1 MKQKS
6 EETGIIKNCK
16 SGRLKHQEKLY
27 KHFYGYAMGICLRY
41 AYTKTDASEILN
53 DSFFKIFKNIKKY
66 DEQKPFKPWLKT
78 IIVNTSIDYYRKN
91 ARFRPMLEIEEVE
104 NEAFNVELV
113 DTLGYEDIKKL
124 LDDLPE
130 MYRLVFN
137 LYEIEGY
144 THREIAEKLKFNE
157 STSRSYLTRA
167 KKKLRKL
174 VEIHFELKHER
185 KVRT

>member
-1 MKQKS
+1 MKHNK
-6 EETGIIKNCK
+6 EEVGIIKNCR

-53 DSFFKIFKNIKKY
+53 DSFLKVFKNIKKY
-66 DEQKPFKPWLKT
+66 DEKKAFRPWLKT
-78 IIVNTSIDYYRKN
+78 IVVNTAIDYYRKN
-91 ARFRPMLEIEEVE
+91 AKFRATLEIEEAE
-104 NEAFNVELV
+104 QEAINVDQIDSLN
-113 DTLGYEDIKKL
+113 LEDIKKI
-124 LDDLPE
+124 LDQLPE

-144 THREIAEKLKFNE
+144 THKEIANNLKIDE

-174 VEIHFELKHER
+174 VEIFFEMQDER
-185 KVRT
+185 KIRT

>member
-1 MKQKS
+1 M
-6 EETGIIKNCK
+6 EAGIIKNCK
-16 SGRLKHQEKLY
+16 SGKLKQQEALY
-27 KHFYGYAMGICLRY
+27 KYFYGYAMGICLRY

-53 DSFFKIFKNIKKY
+53 DSFLKVFKNINKY
-66 DEQKPFKPWLKT
+66 KDEFPFKPWLKK
-78 IIVNTSIDYYRKN
+78 IIVNTAIDYYRKN

-104 NEAFNVELV
+104 NEAFNIEIV
-113 DTLGYEDIKKL
+113 DTLSYEDIKKL
-124 LDDLPE
+124 LDRLPE

-144 THREIAEKLKFNE
+144 THKEIANKLNFDE
-157 STSRSYLTRA
+157 GTSRSYLTRA

-174 VEIHFELKHER
+174 VEIFFELKHER